1 MLPLVFGL
9 MTHVALWIYSGSMA
23 QVNALIALRTYWR
36 ITGVWHS
43 LHCGLT
49 GSLLLSVALDL
60 ALIASV
66 GLTGSDSGIMV
77 WLVGGSGVRSD
88 LIVGVWRG
96 LVNCCIAL
104 LTIGMASVISR
115 SLL

>member
-1 MLPLVFGL
+1 MHLVAHLALWLRSYGL
-9 MTHVALWIYSGSMA
+9 MG
-23 QVNALIALRTYWR
+23 LIGGV
-36 ITGVWHS
+36 TGVWHLLLS
-43 LHCGLT
+43 GLT
-49 GSLLLSVALDL
+49 GSLLKSVALDL